1 MELILTS
8 SIKKAEYEPLQKL
21 ITFEI
26 LKKIAKKSLEGL
38 GATIK
43 SSRKIPGTLLKKVY
57 LTTPGGGA
65 ARSIFLLQ
73 IDAKRSVLVMV
84 RMKNDKK
91 IGSNM
96 TVDNPQFKRVLE
108 KNLSD
113 ILLDLKFGRYEVF
126 QI

>member
-26 LKKIAKKSLEGL
+26 LKKVAKKSLEGL
-38 GATIK
+38 GDTIK
-43 SSRKIPGTLLKKVY
+43 SSQKIQGTLLKKVY
-57 LTTPGGGA
+57 LTTTGGA

-73 IDAKRSVLVMV
+73 IDARRSVLVMA
-84 RMKNDKK
+84 RLKNDKK

-108 KNLSD
+108 KNLSS